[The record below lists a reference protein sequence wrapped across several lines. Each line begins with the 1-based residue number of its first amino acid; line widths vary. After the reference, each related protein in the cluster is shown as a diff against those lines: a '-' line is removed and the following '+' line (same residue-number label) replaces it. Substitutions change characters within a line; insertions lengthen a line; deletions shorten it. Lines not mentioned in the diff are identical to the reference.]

1 MRVISRKALVGCWMM
16 HPETEQPLKAWFK
29 EVSFAKWA
37 SPNQLKL
44 EFPSASV
51 LRNGR
56 VVFNIKGNNYRL
68 VVRINY
74 SYQLVWIRFVGSHQ
88 EYDKIDANSI

>member
-1 MRVISRKALVGCWMM
+1 MSLG
-16 HPETEQPLKAWFK
+16 
-29 EVSFAKWA
+29 KWPT
-37 SPNQLKL
+37 PNHLKL
-44 EFPSASV
+44 DFPSASI
-51 LRNGR
+51 LQNGR

-88 EYDKIDANSI
+88 QYDKIDANTI